1 MRRSVAGLPADM
13 GVVTMNQSWVVE
25 ERVLPT
31 HRYHITTGVGP
42 GQAYRGC
49 RCVGPVETKLDHL
62 GAWDQVD
69 KPLGGFTL
77 DPVRPGEID
86 PAASERRTAS
96 ITGSNP

>member
-1 MRRSVAGLPADM
+1 MRRSAAGIPADM
-13 GVVTMNQSWVVE
+13 GVVTMNQSWVE
-25 ERVLPT
+25 KNECCRHT
-31 HRYHITTGVGP
+31 ATTSRPVSGP
-42 GQAYRGC
+42 RQAYRGC
-49 RCVGPVETKLDHL
+49 RCVGPVETELDHL